1 MARERRRASA
11 AASAAASADDGEATP
26 DFRNSKKALYWER
39 GASEDDVFERIY
51 KKWFALDGV
60 YFDRGHVALLAEK
73 TTPVFYTESRSR
85 VPYTPWFPTHYIYVG
100 TKTK

>member
-1 MARERRRASA
+1 MHGPTFVHLSHTAPSSSLRY
-11 AASAAASADDGEATP
+11 TP
-26 DFRNSKKALYWER
+26 YKHFICGRQTLTHDR
-39 GASEDDVFERIY
+39 EDDVFERIY